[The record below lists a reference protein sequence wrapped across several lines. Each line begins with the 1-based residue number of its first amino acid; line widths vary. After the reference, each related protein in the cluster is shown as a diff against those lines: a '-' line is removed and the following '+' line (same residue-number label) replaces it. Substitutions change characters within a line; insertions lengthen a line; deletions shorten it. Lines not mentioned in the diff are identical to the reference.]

1 MKRIYNNMLHTVK
14 SFLSVGAG
22 CVTVAA
28 FSHLIHV
35 DWQFM
40 FVALYDATYGRC
52 IPTIE
57 ILLADRA

>member
-1 MKRIYNNMLHTVK
+1 MLHTVK

-28 FSHLIHV
+28 FSYLIHV
-35 DWQFM
+35 DWQLIL
-40 FVALYDATYGRC
+40 VALYDATHGRC